1 MKQSLISR
9 WLRPLWATTSVRVV
23 KKNGRVF
30 AFGKDGNAYDIDNEL
45 DYERFLK
52 TFETKR
58 ANNDKKS

>member
-1 MKQSLISR
+1 MKQNLINR
-9 WLRPLWATTSVRVV
+9 WIRSLWATTSVRVV

-30 AFGKDGNAYDIDNEL
+30 AFGKDGNAYDIDDEL

-52 TFETKR
+52 TFETKG

>member
-1 MKQSLISR
+1 MKQILR
-9 WLRPLWATTSVRVV
+9 GPWLRSLWATTPVKIV

-30 AFGKDGNAYDIDNEL
+30 AFGKDGSPYDIDNET

-58 ANNDKKS
+58 EQK